1 MDMQKEFNTYIYK
14 MQSLMRSEKTKQMLS
29 NRRKSKE
36 MIESLKIIKGDS
48 NNENVKDDGKR
59 MSRGLSVV

>member
-1 MDMQKEFNTYIYK
+1 
-14 MQSLMRSEKTKQMLS
+14 MRSEKTKQMLS